1 MSQLGIHNANRNLQ
15 VGTDNSVT
23 AADDG
28 NILSTDIA
36 ANVEK
41 RTGLDQTKKMQRRIP
56 RRSASVFTP
65 NDSKGN
71 VVLKV

>member
-1 MSQLGIHNANRNLQ
+1 MSQLGILNANRNLQ

-36 ANVEK
+36 ANVEE

-56 RRSASVFTP
+56 RRSA
-65 NDSKGN
+65 
-71 VVLKV
+71 